1 MKYPQ
6 VRRNVSCSFYR
17 LSFLAFL
24 FTDPSCPCG
33 MLDDWRRET
42 GREWFPSFCLP
53 RAFCCVSEAPC
64 REKRAGEV
72 ERELLFVVPLQ
83 LVSLVFSLCTDPCH
97 LFGVVDDWLRTQA
110 VSVVLPAYPPSLSLA
125 CILVAES
132 SWCSEWLAGEAEREF
147 SFCLSVS
154 LVACSCC

>member
-1 MKYPQ
+1 
-6 VRRNVSCSFYR
+6 
-17 LSFLAFL
+17 
-24 FTDPSCPCG
+24 

-64 REKRAGEV
+64 REKRAGEA

-110 VSVVLPAYPPSLSLA
+110 VSVFLPAFPPSLSLSPVSLLLNHLGVLNGSQA
-125 CILVAES
+125 RRSV
-132 SWCSEWLAGEAEREF
+132 
-147 SFCLSVS
+147 SFPSVS
-154 LVACSCC
+154 LFLLWLARVVDACIAVACWMTGPGN